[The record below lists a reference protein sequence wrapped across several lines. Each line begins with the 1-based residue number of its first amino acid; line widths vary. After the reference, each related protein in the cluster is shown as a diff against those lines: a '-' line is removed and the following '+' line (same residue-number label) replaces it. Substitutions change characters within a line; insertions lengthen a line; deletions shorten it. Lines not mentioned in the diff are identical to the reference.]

1 MGDLHLQYVDH
12 VKQQCAY
19 STQLYNSSWCLSW
32 WINRPW
38 AWLEP
43 AVPNRRKCAQLLQ
56 QRERE
61 RERGAT
67 VAALNFSDHIY
78 IYLGLPIA
86 SLHKQRYL
94 QHFPASSISK
104 IPLKSTPATG
114 LWTWNPTELLH
125 QAEWLSWL
133 HPDARSTAWKNQC
146 LQLETAWN
154 QISGPLT
161 PSIMVAI
168 VKLQVSEA
176 SLKYWWFHC
185 AVNVQ
190 PLQDFSFRMQIGAFF
205 GFFRRSIFSTS
216 FFFESFL
223 RTIRHLP

>member
-1 MGDLHLQYVDH
+1 MCLQHSV
-12 VKQQCAY
+12 VQQFMMFVMMDQQA
-19 STQLYNSSWCLSW
+19 LSLT
-32 WINRPW
+32 W
-38 AWLEP
+38 ACSAQQTKVCTASATE
-43 AVPNRRKCAQLLQ
+43 RK
-56 QRERE
+56 RERE
-61 RERGAT
+61 GQQLLPWT
-67 VAALNFSDHIY
+67 FQITYIY

>member
-1 MGDLHLQYVDH
+1 MPTALSCTTVHDVCHDG
-12 VKQQCAY
+12 
-19 STQLYNSSWCLSW
+19 STG
-32 WINRPW
+32 
-38 AWLEP
+38 LEP
-43 AVPNRRKCAQLLQ
+43 DLSLQCPTDESVHSFCNREK
-56 QRERE
+56 E

-78 IYLGLPIA
+78 IYRGLPIA

-146 LQLETAWN
+146 LQLETA
-154 QISGPLT
+154 
-161 PSIMVAI
+161 
-168 VKLQVSEA
+168 
-176 SLKYWWFHC
+176 
-185 AVNVQ
+185 
-190 PLQDFSFRMQIGAFF
+190 
-205 GFFRRSIFSTS
+205 
-216 FFFESFL
+216 
-223 RTIRHLP
+223 